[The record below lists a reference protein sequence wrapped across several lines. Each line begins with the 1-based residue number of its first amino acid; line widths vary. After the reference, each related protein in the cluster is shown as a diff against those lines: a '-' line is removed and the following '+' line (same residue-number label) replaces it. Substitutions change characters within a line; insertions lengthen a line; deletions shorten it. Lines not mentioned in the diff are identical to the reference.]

1 MKKRQVVKTNL
12 GEAGQDV
19 DALVLFICV
28 GGERELALLEHAQVF
43 VMQTSAQHR
52 QPNKEDAHR
61 YRKKKE

>member
-1 MKKRQVVKTNL
+1 MKKRRVVKTNL

-43 VMQTSAQHR
+43 VLQTSAQTVN
-52 QPNKEDAHR
+52 PT
-61 YRKKKE
+61 RKTHIGTDEKI